1 MAANAIG
8 RSIANRLLAGGA
20 PTPPTY
26 HRRSSSSAAATPKG
40 EGLFLPWLRSKAG
53 TRISSV
59 LSVGTSPLGR
69 SLFASKRIREGDCIM
84 EVPYSVQLTQDKLPE
99 RLRLLLDD
107 VAGDTAKIAVL
118 LMMEHHLGHK
128 SGWAP
133 YVRSLPRNDQMH
145 NMMFWDLNELHM
157 VRISSI
163 CDEAIERRE
172 RAMKEFSAVKPS
184 LECFPH
190 LFGEIKLEDFMHAS
204 ALVSSRAWQT
214 SRGVSLI
221 FLTMMVFL
229 ILYYYMM
236 DRKISLRSF
245 LTEIML
251 LVNRSW

>member
-1 MAANAIG
+1 
-8 RSIANRLLAGGA
+8 
-20 PTPPTY
+20 
-26 HRRSSSSAAATPKG
+26 
-40 EGLFLPWLRSKAG
+40 
-53 TRISSV
+53 
-59 LSVGTSPLGR
+59 
-69 SLFASKRIREGDCIM
+69 M